1 MKLNTLPASRGWAW
15 LVAGLRLY
23 RRNPLA
29 LMSNVALMWLTLTF
43 SGILVIPLLS
53 LVFPREL
60 ASWLSQLPLA
70 LLLPPLS
77 VGVFKACAKIARG
90 EAAPTTTVFTGL
102 AGNLPSL
109 FALGAIYFAGS
120 LVAFQL
126 LTLADGGLLLEA
138 MRNPKRLEEASTS
151 GLALARSGLSLL
163 GLSLP
168 IMMINW
174 FAPVLA
180 GLRGLPPLK
189 AAFFSFVACWRNW
202 RAFTSFGLALAGLF
216 WVLPALLGALIALVS
231 PSLAMSLVVI
241 VPVTLSPALYG
252 AFYANA
258 LEVFPELDDSPSDGD
273 A

>member
-1 MKLNTLPASRGWAW
+1 MKLNTLPASHGWTW
-15 LVAGLRLY
+15 LAAGLRLY

-29 LMSNVALMWLTLTF
+29 LMSNVALMWLTLTV
-43 SGILVIPLLS
+43 SGVLVIPLLS

-90 EAAPTTTVFTGL
+90 EATPPTTVYTGL
-102 AGNLPSL
+102 SANLPSL

-120 LVAFQL
+120 LIAFEL
-126 LTLADGGLLLEA
+126 LTLIDGGLLLEA
-138 MRNPKRLEEASTS
+138 MRNPKRLEEASAS
-151 GLALARSGLSLL
+151 GLTLARSGLSLL
-163 GLSLP
+163 VLSLP

-189 AAFFSFVACWRNW
+189 AAFFSVVACWRNW
-202 RAFTSFGLALAGLF
+202 RAFAAFGLALAGLF
-216 WVLPALLGALIALVS
+216 WVLPAVLGAVIALVS
-231 PSLAMSLVVI
+231 PTLAMSLVVI
-241 VPVTLSPALYG
+241 VPVALSPALYA
-252 AFYANA
+252 AFYANT
-258 LEVFPELDDSPSDGD
+258 LEVFPDLDDSPSDG
-273 A
+273 AV

>member
-15 LVAGLRLY
+15 LAAGLRLY

-29 LMSNVALMWLTLTF
+29 LMANVALMWLTLML
-43 SGILVIPLLS
+43 SGMLVIPLL
-53 LVFPREL
+53 LLIFPREL
-60 ASWLSQLPLA
+60 ASWLGQLPLA

-77 VGVFKACAKIARG
+77 VGMFRTCARIDRG
-90 EAAPTTTVFTGL
+90 EITPPAMVLSGL

-120 LVAFQL
+120 LLAFEL
-126 LTLADGGLLLEA
+126 LRLADGGLLLDV
-138 MRNPKRLEEASTS
+138 MRNPGKIDNARISS
-151 GLALARSGLSLL
+151 LALLRSGLMLL

-174 FAPVLA
+174 FAPVLV

-189 AAFFSFVACWRNW
+189 AAFFSVVACWRNW
-202 RAFTSFGLALAGLF
+202 RAFTAFGLALAMAF
-216 WVLPALLGALIALVS
+216 WILPAMIGALIAFVS
-231 PSLAMSLVVI
+231 PTLAMSVVVI
-241 VPVTLSPALYG
+241 VPVALSPSLYA

-258 LEVFPELDDSPSDGD
+258 LDVFPELGAPLSDDK